1 MADPLLRT
9 LALLRLVPRHP
20 RSTTAAQLREALAGR
35 GFDIHERS
43 VQRDLLRLSEL
54 LPLTCDESRPRRWS
68 WPRDAESFDIPAM
81 DPSTALAWELLDRHV
96 APLLP
101 PLLRA
106 RFRPLA
112 ARATET
118 LRSAGDSSYARWRDR
133 VVVVQRGQP
142 LLAPK
147 VPEAVFDAVQ
157 TALFEGRVL
166 EGTYRARSHPGEAAA
181 SRRLHPL
188 GLVLREQLTYL
199 VAVESIDAPIK
210 QFALHRFA
218 EVRLTDEP
226 AQRPPRFQLRRWID
240 EQRGMDLPTGEIA
253 RVVLEVDAMTA
264 RHLEESAL
272 SRDQRVQWLGA
283 EHARV
288 EATLP
293 ITEQLLWWLLGHG
306 RRVRVIAPASLRRR
320 WLDAAGGAA
329 DGAQPTRKRKA
340 RRPPSDRN
348 P

>member
-20 RSTTAAQLREALAGR
+20 RGVTAATLREALRGR

-43 VQRDLLRLSEL
+43 VQRDLVRLSEL

-68 WPRDAESFDIPAM
+68 WAREAESFDIPAM

-112 ARATET
+112 ARAAET
-118 LRSAGDSSYARWRDR
+118 LRSAGDSHYARWRDR
-133 VVVVQRGQP
+133 VVVVERGQP

-147 VPEAVFDAVQ
+147 VPEDVFDAVQ

-166 EGTYRARSHPGEAAA
+166 EGAYRARSRPAQGMSA
-181 SRRLHPL
+181 RRLHPL
-188 GLVLREQLTYL
+188 GLVLRDQLTYL
-199 VAVESIDAPIK
+199 VAVESPDGPVK

-218 EVRLTDEP
+218 SVRVVDEV
-226 AQRPPRFQLRRWID
+226 AQRPVRFSLRRWIE
-240 EQRGMDLPTGEIA
+240 EQRGMDLPTGEVA
-253 RVVLEVDAMTA
+253 RLVLEVDALTA
-264 RHLEESAL
+264 QHLEESAL
-272 SRDQRVQWLGA
+272 SRDQRLQWVDS
-283 EHARV
+283 ARARI
-288 EATLP
+288 EATVP
-293 ITEQLLWWLLGHG
+293 VTEQLLWWLLGHG
-306 RRVRVIAPASLRRR
+306 RRIEVLAPAGLRAR
-320 WLDAAGGAA
+320 WQEAAGHVGA
-329 DGAQPTRKRKA
+329 GAPPRS
-340 RRPPSDRN
+340 RRTGG
-348 P
+348 